1 MVFKALGCGLGWFL
15 GLVPLVSA
23 LPEKTN
29 GSPLVG
35 SKPCGLLADAGLG
48 GQLFFQSDGEYNK
61 TLETYYGGE
70 SKDLRPHCILKP
82 ETVEQVTTAIKT
94 LNTPQAG
101 KCWNVAIRAG
111 GHSNF
116 PASNTASGVT
126 IDLVRLNTLNL
137 NDNGTVSIG
146 SGNRWGDVYRY
157 LEPRGIMVA
166 GGRESTVGVSGL
178 LLGGGLS
185 WYSGYIGFAVD
196 SAAAFEVVL
205 ADGSVVRAASD
216 ENPDLF
222 RALKG
227 GGGNFGLVTKYELR
241 HFPSHNIFGGITIFP
256 YTEKDAIMRK
266 FVEMV
271 DGNANGHPDDSG
283 FAAAAWGPAS
293 GKIMSFIVVNTEGR
307 SNTTAFAGLE
317 DLSPLVDMRAD
328 LPVTGIAAQITSTSG
343 QYQVWSTLTYRN
355 TPDMGRKI
363 LSSFEAVIDDVEPL
377 IDVNEE
383 LRIIYLLTPLPASTS
398 SYGDNVLGLN
408 KIHTKS
414 SVIFSVQAIL
424 PSTRYRDLLKRR
436 FDEAVADIKTYA
448 KETGQ
453 LLPYLYLNYAGP
465 DQDPLA
471 AYGEEN
477 IRFMEEVAAKY
488 DPGGFFQY
496 GVQGGFKLAH
506 LR

>member
-1 MVFKALGCGLGWFL
+1 MVSRALRCGLCWFL
-15 GLVPLVSA
+15 GLVPLVCA
-23 LPEKTN
+23 LPGKTHSN
-29 GSPLVG
+29 SPLAG
-35 SKPCGLLADAGLG
+35 SKPVGIITVPGLHFLPMP
-48 GQLFFQSDGEYNK
+48 
-61 TLETYYGGE
+61 YGGE

-82 ETVEQVTTAIKT
+82 ETVEQVTAAIKT
-94 LNTPQAG
+94 LNTPQVG

-116 PASNTASGVT
+116 PASNTTSGVT
-126 IDLVRLNTLNL
+126 IDLVRPNTLSL
-137 NDNGTVSIG
+137 NDNGTVSVG

-157 LEPRGIMVA
+157 LEPRGVMVA

-185 WYSGYIGFAVD
+185 WYSGHIGSAVD
-196 SAAAFEVVL
+196 NAAAFEVRRAQAGRWRIGLLTGKASQVVL

-227 GGGNFGLVTKYELR
+227 GGGNFGLVTKYKLR

-256 YTEKDAIMRK
+256 YAQKDAIMRK
-266 FVEMV
+266 FVGMV

-328 LPVTGIAAQITSTSG
+328 LPVSGIAAQITSTSG

-363 LSSFEAVIDDVEPL
+363 LSSFESVIDDVEPL
-377 IDVNEE
+377 IDSNED
-383 LRIIYLLTPLPASTS
+383 LRIVYLLTPLPISSS
-398 SYGDNVLGLN
+398 SYGDNVLGLD
-408 KIHTKS
+408 KTHTTS

-424 PSTRYRDLLKRR
+424 PST
-436 FDEAVADIKTYA
+436 
-448 KETGQ
+448 
-453 LLPYLYLNYAGP
+453 
-465 DQDPLA
+465 
-471 AYGEEN
+471 
-477 IRFMEEVAAKY
+477 
-488 DPGGFFQY
+488 
-496 GVQGGFKLAH
+496 
-506 LR
+506 

>member
-1 MVFKALGCGLGWFL
+1 MVSKALGCALGWSL

-23 LPEKTN
+23 LPEKTD
-29 GSPLVG
+29 GSPLLG
-35 SKPCGLLADAGLG
+35 SKPVGIFITVPRLRRFVSAPTRSLISVFLQCRLLADAGLG
-48 GQLFFQSDGEYNK
+48 SQLFFQGDGEYTK

-137 NDNGTVSIG
+137 N
-146 SGNRWGDVYRY
+146 
-157 LEPRGIMVA
+157 PRGVMVA

-178 LLGGGLS
+178 LLGGGS
-185 WYSGYIGFAVD
+185 IGFAVD
-196 SAAAFEVVL
+196 NAAAFEVVL
-205 ADGSVVRAASD
+205 ANGSVVRAAGD

-256 YTEKDAIMRK
+256 YAQKDAVMRK

-283 FAAAAWGPAS
+283 FAAAAWGPAG
-293 GKIMSFIVVNTEGR
+293 GKIMSFIVANTEGR
-307 SNTTAFAGLE
+307 SNTTAFAGLG

-343 QYQVWSTLTYRN
+343 R
-355 TPDMGRKI
+355 
-363 LSSFEAVIDDVEPL
+363 
-377 IDVNEE
+377 
-383 LRIIYLLTPLPASTS
+383 
-398 SYGDNVLGLN
+398 
-408 KIHTKS
+408 
-414 SVIFSVQAIL
+414 
-424 PSTRYRDLLKRR
+424 
-436 FDEAVADIKTYA
+436 
-448 KETGQ
+448 
-453 LLPYLYLNYAGP
+453 
-465 DQDPLA
+465 
-471 AYGEEN
+471 
-477 IRFMEEVAAKY
+477 
-488 DPGGFFQY
+488 
-496 GVQGGFKLAH
+496 
-506 LR
+506 